1 MCGSR
6 SLGAAAFPCLMA
18 LKGLCRARKIPK
30 IHSYHPVFSTCLSQ
44 APLPRQCRAREETAL
59 LVWSSCGT
67 SGVTLLPVPVGQDAA
82 RPGGAA
88 LVGMLPTSHPLCL
101 GLPTSARGNQKKRI
115 CTPQLAVVS
124 TNRGTQRASSLLY
137 VVLQFHSR
145 FLPLLAASW
154 LPSHTGISAA
164 IGSARLG

>member
-1 MCGSR
+1 MSLSGPTAEAVPCQTGDCSAGLEQLWYLGGDPAASACGA
-6 SLGAAAFPCLMA
+6 GC
-18 LKGLCRARKIPK
+18 C
-30 IHSYHPVFSTCLSQ
+30 Q
-44 APLPRQCRAREETAL
+44 A
-59 LVWSSCGT
+59 
-67 SGVTLLPVPVGQDAA
+67 
-82 RPGGAA
+82 GGAA